1 MKQRF
6 VRLGGELV
14 DETVVVVRGG
24 ALVREVIQRDAER
37 AYRIYG
43 TYAIS
48 VFAADGVSVD
58 EMAQEPPLVRFES
71 LTLMTVGAIRAAGLV
86 LRPTGR
92 NRLHHSIE
100 FEDLDQDVDRLLGCK
115 HRTTPNPYHEP

>member
-37 AYRIYG
+37 AYRI
-43 TYAIS
+43 
-48 VFAADGVSVD
+48 
-58 EMAQEPPLVRFES
+58 
-71 LTLMTVGAIRAAGLV
+71 
-86 LRPTGR
+86 
-92 NRLHHSIE
+92 
-100 FEDLDQDVDRLLGCK
+100 
-115 HRTTPNPYHEP
+115 